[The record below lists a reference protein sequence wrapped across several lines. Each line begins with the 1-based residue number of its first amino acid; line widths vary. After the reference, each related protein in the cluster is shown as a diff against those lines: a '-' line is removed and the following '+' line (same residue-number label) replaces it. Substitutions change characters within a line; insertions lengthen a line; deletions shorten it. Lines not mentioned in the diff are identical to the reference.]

1 MADHPGQGSQPSHHN
16 QPHSLLSPITEN
28 CCSIARTSLLKD
40 CMYQL
45 QSTLPR
51 KIFQLCCVVQNIF
64 MIFISVSASLCE
76 RGKSH
81 KLSSWLVSQAPSI
94 TAPQIQ
100 FQMRKLFIGL
110 KQSFFLCKILQSPI
124 ILRLVN

>member
-51 KIFQLCCVVQNIF
+51 KIFQLCCVMQNIF

-81 KLSSWLVSQAPSI
+81 KLSSWLVSQAQRLFHHGSSDSI
-94 TAPQIQ
+94 SNEKIIYWTKTVFFCAKFCRVP
-100 FQMRKLFIGL
+100 LF
-110 KQSFFLCKILQSPI
+110 
-124 ILRLVN
+124 